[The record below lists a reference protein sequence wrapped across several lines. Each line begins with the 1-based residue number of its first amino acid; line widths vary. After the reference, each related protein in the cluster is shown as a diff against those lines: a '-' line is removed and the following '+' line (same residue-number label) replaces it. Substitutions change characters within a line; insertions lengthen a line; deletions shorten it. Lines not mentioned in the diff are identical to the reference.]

1 MVRELTIIAATAL
14 IAASLAAHSQSTPGQ
29 LTYRCVGKDGKKYY
43 GSTVP
48 MPCLGQPI
56 EQLNTSG
63 MVVKRINP
71 ESDEKERAAK
81 EAGAKKKREDDAAR
95 REAVRRNSALLA
107 TYTSA
112 QDIDDAR
119 SRALADNQ
127 KALKAVELRIDT
139 IKKRQAS
146 YDKELEF
153 YKGDN
158 KPPARLQDDIRDA
171 EIDLKAQEDLLAA
184 KKKDIDTINARYDQD
199 KQRYLELTGQ
209 DAAGRGRA
217 LGMDK
222 GVTVTTKPA
231 STQDER
237 RSEAEAQRR
246 AQQDKYELQRIEAE
260 RENARRRAEYERRR

>member
-1 MVRELTIIAATAL
+1 MENHAMVRELTMIAERAL

-29 LTYRCVGKDGKKYY
+29 LTYRCVGKDGRRYY

-48 MPCLGQPI
+48 MPCLGLPI

-63 MVVKRINP
+63 MVVKRIDP

-81 EAGAKKKREDDAAR
+81 EAEAKKKREADAAR

-127 KALKAVELRIDT
+127 KAVKAVELRIEA
-139 IKKRQAS
+139 IKKRRSS
-146 YDKELEF
+146 YDKELEL

-158 KPPARLQDDIRDA
+158 KPPTRRQNDIKHARSDP
-171 EIDLKAQEDLLAA
+171 
-184 KKKDIDTINARYDQD
+184 
-199 KQRYLELTGQ
+199 
-209 DAAGRGRA
+209 
-217 LGMDK
+217 
-222 GVTVTTKPA
+222 PA
-231 STQDER
+231 
-237 RSEAEAQRR
+237 
-246 AQQDKYELQRIEAE
+246 
-260 RENARRRAEYERRR
+260 

>member
-1 MVRELTIIAATAL
+1 MVRGLTIIAATAL
-14 IAASLAAHSQSTPGQ
+14 IIASLAAHAQSTPSQ

-63 MVVKRINP
+63 MVVKRIDP
-71 ESDEKERAAK
+71 DGDEKERAVK
-81 EAGAKKKREDDAAR
+81 EAEAKKKREDDAVR

-127 KALKAVELRIDT
+127 KAVKDVELRIDA

-171 EIDLKAQEDLLAA
+171 EIDLKAQENLLAA
-184 KKKDIDTINARYDQD
+184 KKKDADTINAKYDQD
-199 KQRYLELTGQ
+199 KQRYLELTG
-209 DAAGRGRA
+209 
-217 LGMDK
+217 
-222 GVTVTTKPA
+222 
-231 STQDER
+231 R
-237 RSEAEAQRR
+237 R
-246 AQQDKYELQRIEAE
+246 
-260 RENARRRAEYERRR
+260 

>member
-81 EAGAKKKREDDAAR
+81 EAEAKKKREDDAAR

-112 QDIDDAR
+112 QDIDEAR

-127 KALKAVELRIDT
+127 KALKAVELRIEA

-146 YDKELEF
+146 YDKELEL

-158 KPPARLQDDIRDA
+158 KPPARLQGDIRIA
-171 EIDLKAQEDLLAA
+171 GTDLKAQANLPATTEKAD
-184 KKKDIDTINARYDQD
+184 DTINDQPDQD
-199 KQRYLELTGQ
+199 KQRYLELTG
-209 DAAGRGRA
+209 
-217 LGMDK
+217 
-222 GVTVTTKPA
+222 
-231 STQDER
+231 R
-237 RSEAEAQRR
+237 R
-246 AQQDKYELQRIEAE
+246 
-260 RENARRRAEYERRR
+260 